1 MADLLCISLMINN
14 TVSSG
19 LLHSDCSCIS
29 PFAYHLLAFISS
41 LLLGLVGSVFHI
53 LRFSFFLFLGGA
65 AKCFVMFSLVVI
77 EMFVCSLVF
86 LSVPFDEKLA

>member
-53 LRFSFFLFLGGA
+53 LRFSFFWGGGA
-65 AKCFVMFSLVVI
+65 AKWLVMFSLVVI

-86 LSVPFDEKLA
+86 LSVPFDEKLV